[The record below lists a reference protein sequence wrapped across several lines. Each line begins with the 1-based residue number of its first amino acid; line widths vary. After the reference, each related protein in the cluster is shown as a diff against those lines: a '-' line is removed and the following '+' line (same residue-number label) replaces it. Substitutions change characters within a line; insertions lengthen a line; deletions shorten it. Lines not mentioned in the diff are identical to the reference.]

1 MSYIKCRDLK
11 LGYDG
16 QVVTENI
23 SFDVEEGDYL
33 CIIGENGAGK
43 STLMKTLMN
52 LNRPMGGTIEF
63 SDEIRRNEIGYL
75 PQNKEFQRDFP
86 ASVEEIVIS
95 GCLSKCGWRPFYN
108 KSERKMA
115 RENMKKMD
123 ILELRKKCYREL
135 SGGQQQRVLL
145 ARALCATG
153 RLLLLD
159 EPVTGL
165 DYKVTC
171 EFYGLLSELNR
182 SGVSIVMVSHDLEEA
197 MGHANKILQIG
208 REQVYFG
215 DKDAYLLSESWKSFH
230 DHHKSHV
237 HGSSSQEAS
246 GKAEGG
252 IKMIKGYDLPHDY
265 DVSGE
270 RKEYDA
276 GYRGMEGTE
285 TTGMDHSSG
294 SGPDKQDPGD
304 KDEKRGAVE

>member
-1 MSYIKCRDLK
+1 MSYIKCRELK

-16 QVVTENI
+16 QVVTGNI

-43 STLMKTLMN
+43 STLMKALMG
-52 LNRPMGGTIEF
+52 LNRPIAGTIEF
-63 SDEIRRNEIGYL
+63 SDEIKKNEIGYL

-86 ASVEEIVIS
+86 ASVEEIVLS
-95 GCLSKCGWRPFYN
+95 GCLSKCGWRPFYSRAE
-108 KSERKMA
+108 KRMA
-115 RENMKKMD
+115 EENMKRMD
-123 ILELRKKCYREL
+123 IYRLRRKCYREL

-145 ARALCATG
+145 ARALCATEK
-153 RLLLLD
+153 LLLLD

-171 EFYGLLSELNR
+171 EFYGLLSDLNR

-208 REQVYFG
+208 REQVFFG

-237 HGSSSQEAS
+237 HGSTVKEQAGGPAGGEQ
-246 GKAEGG
+246 G
-252 IKMIKGYDLPHDY
+252 IKRIKNYDIPHEY
-265 DVSGE
+265 DTQAE
-270 RKEYDA
+270 HREYDA
-276 GYRGMEGTE
+276 GYRPGIQNKEAGTDMAE
-285 TTGMDHSSG
+285 
-294 SGPDKQDPGD
+294 KQADG
-304 KDEKRGAVE
+304 KEERGEDE

>member
-1 MSYIKCRDLK
+1 MAYITCSDLK

-16 QVVTENI
+16 EPVTEGI
-23 SFDVEEGDYL
+23 SFEVNEGDYL

-43 STLMKTLMN
+43 STLMKALMG
-52 LNRPMGGTIEF
+52 LNRPLDGTIEF
-63 SDEIRRNEIGYL
+63 SDEIKKNEIGYL

-108 KSERKMA
+108 RAERKMA
-115 RENMKKMD
+115 EENMKRMD
-123 ILELRKKCYREL
+123 IWELRRKCYREL

-145 ARALCATG
+145 ARALCAAG
-153 RLLLLD
+153 KLLLLD

-208 REQVYFG
+208 REQVFFG

-237 HGSSSQEAS
+237 HGAK
-246 GKAEGG
+246 GKDAAKETGQQG
-252 IKMIKGYDLPHDY
+252 IKLIKGHDMPHGY
-265 DVSGE
+265 EMPEE
-270 RKEYDA
+270 RTEYDA
-276 GYRGMEGTE
+276 GFRSRGNGGEE
-285 TTGMDHSSG
+285 
-294 SGPDKQDPGD
+294 
-304 KDEKRGAVE
+304 E